1 MTTEAVKADPA
12 VSSQPPR
19 KRGQRILW
27 IAGPLLV
34 AVVGGWLYLS
44 SGRFVGTDNAY
55 VQADRIQVASQV
67 AGRVVEVLVREN
79 QPVKAGDVLFRL
91 DPAPLQIA
99 VDRAEA
105 TLAGVGDA
113 LVASRDE
120 FHRAE
125 ATLRSAQSTLAWN
138 EKELAR
144 QKELKARGLVSQKQ
158 LDDAAHEVAESR
170 AERDANAAALAKAK
184 NLIGGSLTG
193 NTADIAPY
201 RASQATLAQ
210 AKLDLE
216 HAVVRAPVD
225 GVIGKHDLQAG
236 EFLAIGQPAMPLIA
250 TSELWI
256 EANFKETDLTHVA
269 VGQPAKLKVDTYP
282 GIEWEAKVASI
293 SPASG
298 AQYAVLPAQNA
309 TGNWVKVV
317 QRIPVRLSIAI
328 PRDAPQLRAGMS
340 AEVEIDTGRQNTPL
354 ARLTGARD
362 SIEPGQAIAGTD
374 G

>member
-1 MTTEAVKADPA
+1 MTTENLKPDVAAPA
-12 VSSQPPR
+12 PAPR
-19 KRGQRILW
+19 KRGQRLLW

-34 AVVGGWLYLS
+34 AVVGGWLYLT
-44 SGRFVGTDNAY
+44 SGRYVATDNAY
-55 VQADRIQVASQV
+55 VQADRIQIASQV
-67 AGRVVEVLVREN
+67 AGRVVEVLAHEN
-79 QPVKAGDVLFRL
+79 QPVKAGDVLYRI
-91 DPAPLQIA
+91 DPAPLEITVA
-99 VDRAEA
+99 RAEA

-120 FHRAE
+120 FHRVQ
-125 ATLRSAQSTLAWN
+125 ATLRSSESTLAWN
-138 EKELAR
+138 EKELKR
-144 QKELKARGLVSQKQ
+144 QQELRARGLVAQKS
-158 LDDAAHEVAESR
+158 LDDAAHSVAEAR
-170 AERDANAAALAKAK
+170 ADRDADAAALAKAK
-184 NLIGGSLTG
+184 NILGGAVAGT
-193 NTADIAPY
+193 TADIAPY

-210 AKLDLE
+210 AQLDLE

-225 GVIGKHDLQAG
+225 GIVGKHDLQAG

-250 TSELWI
+250 TRELWI

-269 VGQPAKLKVDTYP
+269 VGQHAKLAVDTYP
-282 GIEWEAKVASI
+282 GVKWDARVASI

-317 QRIPVRLSIAI
+317 QRIPVRLSIVV

-354 ARLTGARD
+354 ARLTGSR
-362 SIEPGQAIAGTD
+362 EPVAGDQVLAVTED
-374 G
+374 